1 MKCKS
6 IKKFILGLLI
16 FGLTG
21 CILSCNQVK
30 EELHDSEGARPVM
43 EQEQEPLPKGVL
55 VPEESLYTLEEIEQL
70 DSKQITWGPGSIL
83 DGQGRPEA
91 CVMLQQ
97 QYGKYSVWFIG
108 QEEDKIY
115 LTFDEGY
122 ENGYTSQILDVLKEK
137 NVSAVFFVTMDYVT
151 KEPEL
156 VQRMIDEGHAV
167 GNHTTNHP
175 NMTRISLEDAKKE
188 VEQLHEYIQS
198 EFGYEMMLFRA
209 PEGAISEQTMALL
222 QSMGYENVLWSF
234 AYHDWDVNQQM
245 SCETALKKATEQ
257 LHPGAIYLLHA
268 VSRTNAEILGDW
280 IDAVRSQGYEFGN
293 WEVSW

>member
-97 QYGKYSVWFIG
+97 QYGKYSAWFIG

-222 QSMGYENVLWSF
+222 QSMGYR
-234 AYHDWDVNQQM
+234 A
-245 SCETALKKATEQ
+245 K
-257 LHPGAIYLLHA
+257 
-268 VSRTNAEILGDW
+268 R
-280 IDAVRSQGYEFGN
+280 GN
-293 WEVSW
+293 